1 MQVNAPSRESAAIA
15 TRSRSSRAITSH
27 TLVPV
32 WLLRPYP
39 KGLGARG
46 RTKKRWPHEA
56 ALSSGFFIDR
66 EQRAASAAGLRKPLN
81 P

>member
-15 TRSRSSRAITSH
+15 ARSKSSRAITSY

-39 KGLGARG
+39 KGLGARAVG
-46 RTKKRWPHEA
+46 PKKAAHEA
-56 ALSSGFFIDR
+56 AALFGS
-66 EQRAASAAGLRKPLN
+66 L
-81 P
+81 